1 MNPAPTLSISA
12 DLTEAPIDTRLDL
25 MRIRERLSGL
35 TAVPLVRQMLV
46 VAGCLLMAVSP
57 LVGAIPGPGGV
68 VVFAAGLSLAL
79 KYSGLAK
86 RLYVRF
92 KRRHPNKGR
101 WADWGLRRPSAR
113 RREEMARA
121 RAAEQV
127 DLAAPLRAPAALDD

>member
-1 MNPAPTLSISA
+1 MLSISA

-25 MRIRERLSGL
+25 MAFRERLRGV
-35 TAVPLVRQMLV
+35 TRVPLVRQVLV
-46 VAGCLLMAVSP
+46 VAGVLLMAVSP

-86 RLYVRF
+86 RMYVRF
-92 KRRHPNKGR
+92 KKRHPNKGR
-101 WADWGLRRPSAR
+101 WADWGLRRPSAK
-113 RREEMARA
+113 RREEIAKA

-127 DLAAPLRAPAALDD
+127 DLVAPSRAPAALDD

>member
-1 MNPAPTLSISA
+1 M
-12 DLTEAPIDTRLDL
+12 
-25 MRIRERLSGL
+25 RERLAGL
-35 TAVPLVRQMLV
+35 SRVPMVRQALV

-86 RLYVRF
+86 RMYVRF
-92 KRRHPNKGR
+92 KRKHPNKGR
-101 WADWGLRRPSAR
+101 WADWGLRRPSAK
-113 RREEMARA
+113 RREEIAKA

-127 DLAAPLRAPAALDD
+127 DLVVPSRAPAALDD